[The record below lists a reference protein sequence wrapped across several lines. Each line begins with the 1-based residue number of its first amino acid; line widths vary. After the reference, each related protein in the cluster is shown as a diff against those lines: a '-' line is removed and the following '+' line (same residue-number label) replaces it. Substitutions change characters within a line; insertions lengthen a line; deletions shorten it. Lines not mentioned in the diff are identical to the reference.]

1 MGGKLSS
8 DGNSTRNRTFAEH
21 SGPSDTSNG
30 INGSSQGGAMMTAGS
45 LPVHRR
51 PMIRFDPSM
60 MQETSQARLDPRLS
74 RANSE
79 SDARLRIP
87 RSGFGLFYR
96 LQEERQDDGAGSSRN
111 FGRARHSLPHSL
123 PPYFLSPMRDAKC
136 PMCGK
141 VIPAED
147 VEVHFVMCLTKPRVT
162 YNEDTLSVTLGECAI
177 CFEDL
182 EEGES
187 IARLPCLCIYH
198 KGCIDE
204 WFKKSQTCPE
214 HPPD

>member
-8 DGNSTRNRTFAEH
+8 DSTSTRGRTFADH
-21 SGPSDTSNG
+21 AGPSEPSNG
-30 INGSSQGGAMMTAGS
+30 IRGSTQGGAMTAGS

-51 PMIRFDPSM
+51 PMMRFDPSLLA
-60 MQETSQARLDPRLS
+60 EGGPTRLDPRLS

-96 LQEERQDDGAGSSRN
+96 LQEEREEETAGSSRG
-111 FGRARHSLPHSL
+111 FGRTRHSLPHSL
-123 PPYFLSPMRDAKC
+123 PPYFLGSMRDAKC

-141 VIPAED
+141 MIPAED

-162 YNEDTLSVTLGECAI
+162 YNEDTLSTTMGECPI
-177 CFEDL
+177 CFDDL
-182 EEGES
+182 EEGS
-187 IARLPCLCIYH
+187 TIARLPCLCVYH